1 MLDELTSYADRFNNS
16 LNTFFLNVTTSFS
29 FIIGFTKNCDLSVS
43 NKTVVNTASNSCSN
57 S

>member
-43 NKTVVNTASNSCSN
+43 NETVVNTASNSCSN